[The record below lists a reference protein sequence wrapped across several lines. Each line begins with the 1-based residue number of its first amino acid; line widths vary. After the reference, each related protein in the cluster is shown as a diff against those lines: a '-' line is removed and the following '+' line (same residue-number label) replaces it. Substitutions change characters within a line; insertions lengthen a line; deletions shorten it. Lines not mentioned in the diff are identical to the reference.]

1 MAVEKTAERFSF
13 ATFDLLKS
21 ERIAGPRYS
30 YWKSVFQTF
39 LKKKTAVFW
48 LVLLLALTL
57 MSFVQPLV
65 SGYDPAAAPN
75 INNPETWYQK
85 PSAQHYFG
93 TDDRGNDLWDVVWA
107 GTRMSLSIAFI
118 ASAINIVVGILVGA
132 AWGFSKRLDPI
143 LLTVY
148 NVISNIPS
156 ILQSMMLMYILGR
169 GFWQMILAMTLTG
182 WLYIAYFIR
191 NQVMIIRDREYNL
204 ASKCLGTPMN
214 RMVTRNLLPYMVSV
228 IATLVYQ
235 EIPGI
240 INTET
245 VLSYLG
251 IGLPSTYPSLG
262 RMIDVYWSFVDT
274 YPHMILF
281 PGIVMGLITISFYI
295 VGQLFADASDPRT
308 HR

>member
-1 MAVEKTAERFSF
+1 MANTAERFAF
-13 ATFDLLKS
+13 ATFDVLQS

-39 LKKKTAVFW
+39 FKRRTAIFW
-48 LVLLLALTL
+48 LALLLSLTL

-65 SGYDPAAAPN
+65 SGYDPAVTPN
-75 INNPETWYQK
+75 INNPSTWYQK
-85 PSAQHYFG
+85 PSSEHWFG
-93 TDDRGNDLWDVVWA
+93 TDDTGNDLWDVVWS

-118 ASAINIVVGILVGA
+118 AASINIGLGILVGA
-132 AWGFSKRLDPI
+132 VWGYSKRLDPI
-143 LLTVY
+143 LLALY
-148 NVISNIPS
+148 NIISNVPA
-156 ILQSMMLMYILGR
+156 ILRSMMLMYIFGR
-169 GFWQMILAMTLTG
+169 GFWQMVLAMTITG
-182 WLYIAYFIR
+182 WLGIAFFIR
-191 NQVMIIRDREYNL
+191 TQVMIIRDREYNL
-204 ASKCLGTPMN
+204 ASRCLGTPLK
-214 RMVTRNLLPYMVSV
+214 RMVTRNILPYMVSV

-235 EIPGI
+235 EIPGL

-281 PGIVMGLITISFYI
+281 PGIVMGLVTISFYV

>member
-1 MAVEKTAERFSF
+1 MANTAERFAF
-13 ATFDLLKS
+13 ATFDVLQS

-39 LKKKTAVFW
+39 FKRKTAILW
-48 LVLLLALTL
+48 LALLLSLTL
-57 MSFVQPLV
+57 MSFIEPLV
-65 SGYDPAAAPN
+65 SGYDPAVAPN
-75 INNPETWYQK
+75 INTPSTWYQK
-85 PSAQHYFG
+85 PSAEHWFG
-93 TDDRGNDLWDVVWA
+93 TDDRGNDLWDVVWS

-118 ASAINIVVGILVGA
+118 AAAINIGFGILVGA
-132 AWGFSKRLDPI
+132 VWGYSKRLDPI
-143 LLTVY
+143 LLALY
-148 NVISNIPS
+148 NIISNVPA
-156 ILQSMMLMYILGR
+156 ILRSMMLMYIFGR
-169 GFWQMILAMTLTG
+169 GFWQMVLAMTITG
-182 WLYIAYFIR
+182 WLGIAFFIR
-191 NQVMIIRDREYNL
+191 TQVMIIRDREYNL
-204 ASKCLGTPMN
+204 ASRCLGTPLK
-214 RMVTRNLLPYMVSV
+214 RMVSRNILPFMVSV

-235 EIPGI
+235 EIPGL

-274 YPHMILF
+274 YPHMIVF
-281 PGIVMGLITISFYI
+281 PGIVMGLVTISFYV

>member
-1 MAVEKTAERFSF
+1 MANTAERFAF
-13 ATFDLLKS
+13 ATFDVLKS

-39 LKKKTAVFW
+39 FKRKSSMFW
-48 LVLLLALTL
+48 LALLLSLTL
-57 MSFVQPLV
+57 MSFIQPLV
-65 SGYDPAAAPN
+65 SGYDPAVTPN
-75 INNPETWYQK
+75 INNPSSWYLK
-85 PSAQHYFG
+85 PSAEHWFG
-93 TDDRGNDLWDVVWA
+93 TDDTGNDLWDVVWS

-118 ASAINIVVGILVGA
+118 AATINIGIGILVGA
-132 AWGFSKRLDPI
+132 VWGYSKRLDPI
-143 LLTVY
+143 LLGLY
-148 NVISNIPS
+148 NIISNVPA
-156 ILQSMMLMYILGR
+156 ILRSMMLMYIFGR
-169 GFWQMILAMTLTG
+169 GFWQMVLAMTITG
-182 WLYIAYFIR
+182 WLGIAFFIR
-191 NQVMIIRDREYNL
+191 TQVMIIRDREYNL
-204 ASKCLGTPMN
+204 ASRCLGTPLQ
-214 RMVTRNLLPYMVSV
+214 RMVTRNILPYMVSV

-235 EIPGI
+235 EIPGL

-281 PGIVMGLITISFYI
+281 PGIVMGLVTISFYV